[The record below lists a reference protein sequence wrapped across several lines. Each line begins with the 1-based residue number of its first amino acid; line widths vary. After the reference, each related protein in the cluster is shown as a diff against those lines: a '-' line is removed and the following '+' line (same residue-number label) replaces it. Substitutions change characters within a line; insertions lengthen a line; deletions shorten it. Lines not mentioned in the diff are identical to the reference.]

1 MHERKELLGFAS
13 GRVVLA
19 GGGEGRVA
27 GGKTGGGEG
36 GRTGKTGG
44 GEGGRTGKT
53 GGGEGGRT
61 GNTAGGEGGR
71 TGNTAG
77 GEGGK
82 FGIAGIGEGM
92 PSVPGS
98 NCFIKT
104 GLAGI
109 APVLLPKNLRSIK
122 FCCLK
127 RKLRRP

>member
-1 MHERKELLGFAS
+1 MHERKELLGF
-13 GRVVLA
+13 GRVMLA

-27 GGKTGGGEG
+27 GGKTGGS
-36 GRTGKTGG
+36 
-44 GEGGRTGKT
+44 
-53 GGGEGGRT
+53 
-61 GNTAGGEGGR
+61 EGGR

-82 FGIAGIGEGM
+82 FGIAGIGEGV